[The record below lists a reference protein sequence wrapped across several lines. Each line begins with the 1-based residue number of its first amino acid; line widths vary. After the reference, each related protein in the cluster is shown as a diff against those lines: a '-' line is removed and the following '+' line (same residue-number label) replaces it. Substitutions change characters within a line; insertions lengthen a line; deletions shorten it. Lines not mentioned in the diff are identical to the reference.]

1 MNLIPL
7 LVSLVA
13 LYLAGCTWLPRAGPS
28 ASDVL
33 EQAQAGGEILFDI
46 VDVDERVVSLLR
58 GQPKERLARRFAAAA
73 EPPELRIAIGDTLSV
88 SIWESAAGG
97 LFSEPQP
104 ALPAGAKPEIEPL
117 APEARPPG
125 GERQNQ
131 LGPPGGPEGQRRR
144 NDPTGELPS
153 VGVPEATPGRNATVI
168 ADQRV
173 EADGSISV
181 PYAGRIPAAGRTA
194 EEVQKTIEARLAE
207 KALQPQALVIVQK
220 TAANTVTVLLN
231 ESGGA
236 SRIWC
241 GSDHR
246 PGSGRISHWPGPGP
260 DRITGWWYSACGT
273 GPNSI
278 SGGRESAPLPRRRPA
293 AAGYCRCRRCQ
304 SSGSRELCP
313 VVARRSDRHDPPAAA
328 RFRAC

>member
-1 MNLIPL
+1 
-7 LVSLVA
+7 
-13 LYLAGCTWLPRAGPS
+13 
-28 ASDVL
+28 
-33 EQAQAGGEILFDI
+33 
-46 VDVDERVVSLLR
+46 
-58 GQPKERLARRFAAAA
+58 
-73 EPPELRIAIGDTLSV
+73 
-88 SIWESAAGG
+88 
-97 LFSEPQP
+97 
-104 ALPAGAKPEIEPL
+104 IEPL

-194 EEVQKTIEARLAE
+194 EEGQKTIEAGLAE

-231 ESGGA
+231 ESGGGPAA
-236 SRIWC
+236 S
-241 GSDHR
+241 GAGATTGLGPAASAT
-246 PGSGRISHWPGPGP
+246 GPGP
-260 DRITGWWYSACGT
+260 VPTASPAGGTAPAGPVQTASAGGAR
-273 GPNSI
+273 GPLSP
-278 SGGRESAPLPRRRPA
+278 GRHPLLPVNVASRR
-293 AAGYCRCRRCQ
+293 
-304 SSGSRELCP
+304 
-313 VVARRSDRHDPPAAA
+313 
-328 RFRAC
+328 